1 MPLFGKKKKS
11 AGILK
16 TYEKALNDAFEAMK
30 AGEDDKA
37 QLLFRRVLR
46 WVTED
51 FDKIVSLDDE
61 EKKKLSN
68 LLTKAGE
75 AMIRLK
81 DYDYAIKTLEK
92 AKTINPKNYRAFMAI
107 GKDLLQRN
115 TQIPYAL
122 VCLREAAKLKPDNIE
137 VHLLLGDAYRVQEQM
152 DKALAAYQKAL
163 KIDPNNL
170 DAIEKVLKIQP
181 DNVDLL
187 ERYAKALEKKK
198 DKEELLK
205 VYNRLVALT
214 ENEEYLEKGL
224 KLDPENKDLLIT
236 KARLLINKDNYDEA
250 RKIAEKLIEKYP
262 DDPDVQ
268 MLYDELGEKDIE
280 EEAAEVGTIE
290 VDELFG
296 DLDIGMEETE
306 ESPIE
311 QINVEESTPEP
322 QLAQESAVQQ
332 PPTEEKAPEPQPE
345 TVPEKP
351 VVQEKAP
358 PSRRPMVV
366 KLPPSKQETEEKTE
380 IPKETETKKPAPSA
394 ETVTEVK
401 EPEIEKRA
409 EMEKPPE
416 PEPEIKVE
424 EKAPEPK
431 PVQEKAEQRPPVE
444 EKAPAPQPETAQPPQ
459 PEEIAEQ
466 KPQPEEEKPAPEE
479 KKDPF
484 EEFMEAYGAGDY
496 ARATELLK
504 EMSDEDL
511 SKLLYAGSH
520 VLRFAGE
527 KLAELGRLDMAEKIV
542 NKFVSKEDTKDA
554 YYLRALVLIQ
564 QGKYDEAEKDL
575 NEILKRDM
583 KNGKAMFQKARIKAM
598 QGVEMAAR
606 NFLMMALKFNP
617 ELKEEA
623 KKEPEFQRY
632 KDKDWFKKLVS

>member
-51 FDKIVSLDDE
+51 FDKIVALGDE
-61 EKKKLSN
+61 EKKQLSS

-92 AKTINPKNYRAFMAI
+92 AKTIDPKNYRAFMAI

-187 ERYAKALEKKK
+187 ERYAKALDKKK

-205 VYNRLVALT
+205 IYNRLVVLT

-236 KARLLINKDNYDEA
+236 KARLLINKDNYDDA

-296 DLDIGMEETE
+296 DLDIGMEEME

-311 QINVEESTPEP
+311 QINVEESTQEP
-322 QLAQESAVQQ
+322 QPVQETAEQHLS
-332 PPTEEKAPEPQPE
+332 TEEKAPEPQPE

-351 VVQEKAP
+351 VVQEKVP

-366 KLPPSKQETEEKTE
+366 KLPPSKQETAEKPE
-380 IPKETETKKPAPSA
+380 ASKETETEKPAPSM
-394 ETVTEVK
+394 ETVTEEK
-401 EPEIEKRA
+401 KPEIEERA
-409 EMEKPPE
+409 EMEKPSE
-416 PEPEIKVE
+416 HETKIKAE
-424 EKAPEPK
+424 
-431 PVQEKAEQRPPVE
+431 EKAEQQPPVE
-444 EKAPAPQPETAQPPQ
+444 EKAPAPQPENSQPPQ
-459 PEEIAEQ
+459 PEESEEQ
-466 KPQPEEEKPAPEE
+466 KPQPEEEKPSPEE
-479 KKDPF
+479 KRDPF

-504 EMSDEDL
+504 DMSNEDL

-606 NFLMMALKFNP
+606 NFLMMALRFNP
-617 ELKEEA
+617 ELKEDA